1 LVIVLG
7 STRCRRPPDIAPQLT
22 AARGVEPDVTL
33 LRLLGGVVA
42 IVLVATG
49 VATDAAFARDTA
61 CGEITIH
68 YSYGDYRFKVV
79 VTQGPVRCTR
89 ARRVMRKG
97 IPATT
102 PDPRGWYCRQARG
115 RRFSDVCINRRPRR
129 DRVVKARYLG
139 QARTSSGV
147 GLHAQRDFHRCK
159 IPPIYASS
167 VFKFRST
174 TNCREA
180 RRVLRNRRCAG
191 PPCKTYVSRGRAGRY
206 RCRVDPN
213 QYEGANWSCRHGRRI
228 VRFQTRAGAT
238 A

>member
-1 LVIVLG
+1 MATV
-7 STRCRRPPDIAPQLT
+7 
-22 AARGVEPDVTL
+22 AAG
-33 LRLLGGVVA
+33 A
-42 IVLVATG
+42 
-49 VATDAAFARDTA
+49 ATDAAFARDQA
-61 CGEITIH
+61 CGTITVH

-97 IPATT
+97 VPATT

-115 RRFSDVCINRRPRR
+115 RRFSDVCINRRPGR

-139 QARTSSGV
+139 QAGTSSGSAV
-147 GLHAQRDFHRCK
+147 RAGRDFHRCK
-159 IPPIYASS
+159 IPPIYATT

-191 PPCKTYVSRGRAGRY
+191 SRCRRYVSRGNAGGY
-206 RCRVDPN
+206 DCRVDPN
-213 QYEGANWSCRHGRRI
+213 RFEGADWSCRHGRRI
-228 VRFQTRAGAT
+228 VRFQTRAGAH
-238 A
+238 